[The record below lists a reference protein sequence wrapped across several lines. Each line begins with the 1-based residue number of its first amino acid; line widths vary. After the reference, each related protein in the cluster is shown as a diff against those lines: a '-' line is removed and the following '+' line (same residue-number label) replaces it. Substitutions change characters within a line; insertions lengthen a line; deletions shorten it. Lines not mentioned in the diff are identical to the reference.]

1 MAHLV
6 ASIEYDG
13 RLRQVRDERT
23 RYIITYRG
31 QPVGVL
37 LPLPETE
44 VEDQLLNESPARDPW
59 EELTELGQEI
69 GAGWQSDQ
77 SGAETCKRLFW
88 DCRENN

>member
-1 MAHLV
+1 MPQIGIRDLKTH
-6 ASIEYDG
+6 ASEIM
-13 RLRQVRDERT
+13 RQVRDERT

-77 SGAETCKRLFW
+77 SGAEILSDMR
-88 DCRENN
+88 R